1 VDVVDLLTI
10 AVLAFVGLRLFEA
23 AQTATRGHARAHAA
37 TVVRG
42 LRVRHFV
49 LAIPALIAVLG
60 AAVALL
66 QVPGLDFGW
75 WTALGGVGNPVI
87 GATNRSHGALD
98 WLVPALFLT
107 LLVVALPVLVERE
120 ERVFRLGAEHRTR
133 WENARRSLL
142 FGLAHAVV
150 GIPIGAA
157 LALSLGGIYL
167 TWSYRRG
174 WQWTG
179 TQAGAM
185 AESTRAH
192 LAYNIVI
199 LVLVVPALALGL

>member
-1 VDVVDLLTI
+1 MDLADLLTF
-10 AVLAFVGLRLFEA
+10 AVLTFVGVRLFEA
-23 AQTATRGHARAHAA
+23 AQASTRGHARAHALE
-37 TVVRG
+37 VVRG
-42 LRVRHFV
+42 LRPRHFA
-49 LAIPALIAVLG
+49 LAVPALIAVIG

-87 GATNRSHGALD
+87 GTTNRSHGALD
-98 WLVPALFLT
+98 WLVPALFLA

-133 WENARRSLL
+133 WGNARRSLL

-157 LALSLGGIYL
+157 LALSLGGVYL

-174 WQWTG
+174 WRWTG

-199 LVLVVPALALGL
+199 LALVAPALALGV